1 MTINC
6 SDKPC
11 YIVKVHVYWEV
22 ARKAYKKGAIIMTEE
37 NNIETT
43 ETENIEQVDTQEP
56 TVKVAEM
63 KRRIEAERTK
73 AQEQIEEL
81 NKSMEQRI
89 AEEVKKAQEVAQLNG
104 KELEEYK
111 QKEQQKK
118 YEDEI
123 AKRDAE
129 LEKLRQENL
138 QRTIRD

>member
-1 MTINC
+1 
-6 SDKPC
+6 
-11 YIVKVHVYWEV
+11 
-22 ARKAYKKGAIIMTEE
+22 MTEE

-111 QKEQQKK
+111 IGRASCRE
-118 YEDEI
+118 
-123 AKRDAE
+123 RV
-129 LEKLRQENL
+129 
-138 QRTIRD
+138 

>member
-1 MTINC
+1 
-6 SDKPC
+6 
-11 YIVKVHVYWEV
+11 
-22 ARKAYKKGAIIMTEE
+22 MTEE

-43 ETENIEQVDTQEP
+43 ESENIEQVDTQEP

-111 QKEQQKK
+111 QKEQQK
-118 YEDEI
+118 I
-123 AKRDAE
+123 GRAHV
-129 LEKLRQENL
+129 
-138 QRTIRD
+138 